1 MDDLNRA
8 ILYLRNVLDSGV
20 FNTSLCDEDV
30 CWGSVQSVNDAIKIM
45 ENTKTRI
52 EQLEDEKKAL
62 RKFILSMA
70 SQIGIIVKKL

>member
-8 ILYLRNVLDSGV
+8 ILYLRKVLDSGV

-45 ENTKTRI
+45 ENTKTKI
-52 EQLEDEKKAL
+52 KQLEEENSKL
-62 RKFILSMA
+62 LLE
-70 SQIGIIVKKL
+70 VKGLLGQSDSSDQ